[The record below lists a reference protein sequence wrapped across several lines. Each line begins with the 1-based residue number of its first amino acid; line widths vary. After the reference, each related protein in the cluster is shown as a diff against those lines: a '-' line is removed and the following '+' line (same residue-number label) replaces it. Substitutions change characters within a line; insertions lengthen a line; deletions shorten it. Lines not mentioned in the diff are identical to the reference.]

1 MKTKKSNKEKNRRSS
16 SAMGSIHFI
25 REYGFGETPSGREGL
40 DRAIKK
46 ERKSHGE
53 RRMQD
58 WKKEK
63 RWETFSP
70 PEMPFMREKGTQD
83 SLPAALAGL
92 AAERIR

>member
-1 MKTKKSNKEKNRRSS
+1 MPWIQYISKRIWLWRD
-16 SAMGSIHFI
+16 
-25 REYGFGETPSGREGL
+25 TPSGWEGL

-63 RWETFSP
+63 EELGRFFSP

-83 SLPAALAGL
+83 SLPAALVGL
-92 AAERIR
+92 AAERIT